1 MSYVVSIRREAAI
14 TSEELRAIVEGDPEL
29 TISTAADEHAD
40 DAMLL
45 AWQADENADPEF
57 FVLSQGAVDVT
68 TPSNNALKKMQ
79 AVAEQLGA
87 QVFGEEGEELTD
99 VEVSDVASGGCGPV
113 AWAILLFLVLV
124 VGYWLLQ

>member
-1 MSYVVSIRREAAI
+1 LSYVVSIRRDTAI
-14 TSEELRAIVEGDPEL
+14 TSEELRAIVEGDTEL

-45 AWQADENADPEF
+45 AWQSDENADPEL
-57 FVLSQGAVDVT
+57 FVLSQGAIDVT
-68 TPSNNALKKMQ
+68 TPSNIALKKMQ

-113 AWAILLFLVLV
+113 AWTILFFLIV
-124 VGYWLLQ
+124 VGGYWLIN

>member
-1 MSYVVSIRREAAI
+1 MSYVVSIRRDAAI
-14 TSEELRAIVEGDPEL
+14 TSKELRAIVEGDPEL
-29 TISTAADEHAD
+29 TISPAADEHVD
-40 DAMLL
+40 DAMVL
-45 AWQADENADPEF
+45 AWQADENAYPEF

-68 TPSNNALKKMQ
+68 TPSNNALKKIQ

-113 AWAILLFLVLV
+113 AWTILFFLILV
-124 VGYWLLQ
+124 GGYWLIT

>member
-1 MSYVVSIRREAAI
+1 MSYVVSIRRDTAI
-14 TSEELRAIVEGDPEL
+14 TADELRSVVEGDPDF

-40 DAMLL
+40 EAIAL

-57 FVLSQGAVDVT
+57 FVLSHGAVDVT

-99 VEVSDVASGGCGPV
+99 VEVSDVGSGGCGPV
-113 AWAILLFLVLV
+113 AWTVLFFLILVG
-124 VGYWLLQ
+124 GYWLLQ